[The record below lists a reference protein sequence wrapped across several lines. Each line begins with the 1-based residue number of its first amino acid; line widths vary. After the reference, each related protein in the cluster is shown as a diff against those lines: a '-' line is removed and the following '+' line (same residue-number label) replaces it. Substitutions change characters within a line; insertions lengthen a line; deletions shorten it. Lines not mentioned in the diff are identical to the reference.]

1 MRKRTENIPDGQG
14 LPQQTDE
21 TIVPTWR
28 FMAERICDAL
38 STEEV
43 RAQLTGDDIEIET
56 ENAHGILLHLSEGA
70 SDLSLWTTILLAT
83 PKSSSERA
91 EALNALNEQSL
102 GARFYQAG
110 EDDAIDVAQNHLIG
124 KAGLDASTAV
134 RFVEEFAQDVERAEE
149 HLLEAGFYE
158 DPDTTNGTFYKEGR

>member
-1 MRKRTENIPDGQG
+1 M
-14 LPQQTDE
+14 
-21 TIVPTWR
+21 
-28 FMAERICDAL
+28 
-38 STEEV
+38 
-43 RAQLTGDDIEIET
+43 
-56 ENAHGILLHLSEGA
+56 LHLSEGA